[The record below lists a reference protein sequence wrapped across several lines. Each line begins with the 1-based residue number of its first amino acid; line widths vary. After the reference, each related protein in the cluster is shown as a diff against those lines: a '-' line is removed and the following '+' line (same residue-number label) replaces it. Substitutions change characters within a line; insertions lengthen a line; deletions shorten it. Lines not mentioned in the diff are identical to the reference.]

1 MGFPGDDQ
9 SGRLFLARGGVML
22 LAVLRDRL
30 AVGEF
35 RNFLTMAI
43 KGLELAM
50 ACAKAADEVK
60 AENIRIWD
68 MRKVSGL
75 TDYMIVCSASS
86 MPQLRAILNEV
97 SRRVEEEH
105 GVKAIHREGKV
116 DARWVVLDYIDV
128 MVHVMQQE
136 LRDFY
141 GLEELWKDAKE
152 IPMA

>member
-9 SGRLFLARGGVML
+9 SGRLFLARGVAML
-22 LAVLRDRL
+22 LAVVRDRL
-30 AVGEF
+30 AVSGF
-35 RNFLTMAI
+35 RNLSTMAI

-75 TDYMIVCSASS
+75 TDYMIVCSGSS
-86 MPQLRAILNEV
+86 IPQLRAILNEV
-97 SRRVEEEH
+97 SQRVEEEH

-128 MVHVMQQE
+128 MVHVMHQE